1 MLATDDGVGGD
12 GPHPAVCLWCDANG
26 LRPWVVVPQR
36 DAQGAEGGSVV
47 SAAAWMLTLAGLL
60 FVLAVLSKGDM

>member
-1 MLATDDGVGGD
+1 MVALPNDGTAPPGGD
-12 GPHPAVCLWCDANG
+12 LM
-26 LRPWVVVPQR
+26 
-36 DAQGAEGGSVV
+36 